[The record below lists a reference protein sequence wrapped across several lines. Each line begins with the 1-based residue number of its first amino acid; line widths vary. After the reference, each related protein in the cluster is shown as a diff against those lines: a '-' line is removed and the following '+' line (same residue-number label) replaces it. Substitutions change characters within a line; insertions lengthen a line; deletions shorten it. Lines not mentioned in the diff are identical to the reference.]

1 MGQPACLA
9 ARVSLVF
16 SFISN
21 LNEVNEKAGL
31 SKTRFLASLLASFLA
46 CKSPYKCAM
55 QGMLIY
61 KMPAPASLYSTSTLH
76 LAGEQGAFPA
86 KYSAEFQQERERHV
100 SRLESHLC
108 SASFLIYIKS
118 KKKWALPKHACW
130 LPCLLARLQIT

>member
-1 MGQPACLA
+1 MEVPWGQPACLA

-21 LNEVNEKAGL
+21 LNQVKEKAGL

-61 KMPAPASLYSTSTLH
+61 KMPAPASLYSTSTLL
-76 LAGEQGAFPA
+76 LAGEQGAFPT
-86 KYSAEFQQERERHV
+86 AEFQ
-100 SRLESHLC
+100 
-108 SASFLIYIKS
+108 
-118 KKKWALPKHACW
+118 
-130 LPCLLARLQIT
+130 